1 MVSMARAL
9 LPGCV
14 AWAAAL
20 ALASPAGAQSRRE
33 MQMMADIRMLQEQTQ
48 QLQQQLQAALQT
60 LADSLKTIN
69 ARMDEQ
75 TATSRKA
82 FADQKLIVD
91 QLGGDLRVVRER
103 VDETNVRITS
113 LSQEVEA
120 LRLAM
125 PQYPPPAPVTTP
137 EPGAAFAGQPA
148 TGGVPSAPVPAPP
161 STSIAPPAPNLNPQR
176 MLDTAWADFTSGQWG
191 LCVEGYSTYLKYFAN
206 TASADDA
213 QYYVGECLF
222 NDGKFTEAV
231 NAFNLVIVSY
241 PKGDKVPD
249 AYYKRGQV
257 LDRLGQPDRARE
269 SWETLMKQFPESDLA
284 RLAKQNLD
292 RLNKGKPPGH

>member
-1 MVSMARAL
+1 MVRMVRGL

-14 AWAAAL
+14 AWAGAL
-20 ALASPAGAQSRRE
+20 ALAHPAGAQSRRE

-60 LADSLKTIN
+60 LADSLKTIHS
-69 ARMDEQ
+69 RMDEQ
-75 TATSRKA
+75 NATSRKA

-125 PQYPPPAPVTTP
+125 PQYPPPALTL
-137 EPGAAFAGQPA
+137 EPGGASGLPVAPAPTAPAA
-148 TGGVPSAPVPAPP
+148 PSAPPP
-161 STSIAPPAPNLNPQR
+161 NISPQR
-176 MLDTAWADFTSGQWG
+176 LLDTAWADFTSGQWE
-191 LCVEGYSTYLKYFAN
+191 LCVLGYSSYLKYFAS
-206 TASADDA
+206 TPSADDA

-222 NDGKFTEAV
+222 NEGKLTEAV

-269 SWETLMKQFPESDLA
+269 SWETLMKQFPQSDLA